1 MPRNFRRG
9 NDVGSAVRLGEGQID
24 GAELLWLVD
33 LVAVGQV
40 DTRRERLVGD
50 DASKIRL
57 GLIFRKHAFQLGMLV
72 SEIVDKKRSAPRI
85 TKFNSRSDIDQ
96 VVPGQLSVRTG
107 ELVRVR
113 EENRIAR
120 AGV

>member
-96 VVPGQLSVRTG
+96 VVPGQLSVRTD
-107 ELVRVR
+107 ELS
-113 EENRIAR
+113 NRA
-120 AGV
+120 VNV